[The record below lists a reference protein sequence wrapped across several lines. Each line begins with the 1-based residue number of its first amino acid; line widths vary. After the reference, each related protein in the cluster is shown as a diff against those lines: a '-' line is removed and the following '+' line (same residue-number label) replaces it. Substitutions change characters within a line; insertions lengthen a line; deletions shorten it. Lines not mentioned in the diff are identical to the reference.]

1 MNITEFWTLKNLVP
15 HCLSNYCMM
24 KLDGE
29 SVSVNYIELLTEEW
43 IESTVNLPL

>member
-1 MNITEFWTLKNLVP
+1 
-15 HCLSNYCMM
+15 M

>member
-1 MNITEFWTLKNLVP
+1 
-15 HCLSNYCMM
+15 MM

-43 IESTVNLPL
+43 IESTVNLLL